1 MEPSVSLAQQRLGKT
16 MRRSRRS
23 HYPQLKAMVAWAAV
37 RGGKSLVELA
47 EQFDLHVDPNQLTSG
62 ANRRRRIGP
71 RPLTVGPAMPRP
83 RTPSR
88 SYMRRPG
95 S

>member
-1 MEPSVSLAQQRLGKT
+1 MT

-23 HYPQLKAMVAWAAV
+23 RYPQLKAMVAWAAL
-37 RGGKSLVELA
+37 RGCKTVVELA
-47 EQFDLHVDPNQLTSG
+47 EQFDLDVDPNQLTNG
-62 ANRRRRIGP
+62 ASRRRRTGP
-71 RPLTVGPAMPRP
+71 RPLTAGPAMPRP

-88 SYMRRPG
+88 SYMRMPG